1 MPFGLHNTGSTFKR
15 MIDHVFAG
23 LPFIFGS
30 LGDVLVASPNHAS
43 HRCFARSFSRLCENS
58 LTINTL
64 KSIFSQEEVKILD
77 LQVLA
82 SGLSLA
88 TCRLF
93 PYPSSSSVSSGSSAS
108 TIGFSGAQWA
118 FCSPNRHASGPWHQC
133 ALGSLL

>member
-23 LPFIFGS
+23 LPFIFVS
-30 LGDVLVASPNHAS
+30 LDDVLVASPDHAS
-43 HRCFARSFSRLCENS
+43 HRCFARCFSRLCENG

-64 KSIFSQEEVKILD
+64 KSIFSKEEVKILD

-93 PYPSSSSVSSGSSAS
+93 RYPSTRLELQRFLGLVS
-108 TIGFSGAQWA
+108 FYHWFLRGAV
-118 FCSPNRHASGPWHQC
+118 G
-133 ALGSLL
+133 LLLP